1 MQVYCIVGARRG
13 IGKTRLVEKIIEKL
27 KEKRITVYTVKK
39 SSKKIDLAEKDTSRH
54 LNAGAELTLA
64 VSPQDSVVILK
75 RKNIEELIRQYIP
88 ENGVTLIEGFRE
100 SKYPKIIIVEN
111 LDDLKLIE
119 KLDSKF
125 IIACKNESLK
135 RIIDEKY
142 ENLATCM
149 IDDVN
154 YIVNRI
160 IEDSIAKVYERLPKL
175 NCGLCGYKKC
185 IKFAEAVIRG
195 EETEKCPMKIRVKI
209 TVNGKELKIKPYVE
223 LVCRK
228 VIEGFLKSLKGF
240 NERYK
245 NIKIELK
252 REQ

>member
-13 IGKTRLVEKIIEKL
+13 IGKTRLVEKVIEKL

-125 IIACKNESLK
+125 IIACKNENLK

-195 EETEKCPMKIRVKI
+195 EEIEKCPMKIRVKI

-223 LVCRK
+223 LVRRK

-240 NERYK
+240 N
-245 NIKIELK
+245 
-252 REQ
+252 